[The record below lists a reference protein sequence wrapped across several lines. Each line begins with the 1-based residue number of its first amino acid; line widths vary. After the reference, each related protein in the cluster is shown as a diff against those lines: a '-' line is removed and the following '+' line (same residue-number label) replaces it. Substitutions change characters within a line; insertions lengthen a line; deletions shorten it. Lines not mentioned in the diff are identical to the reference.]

1 MSAACARHR
10 GAPPFAERRWG
21 REARQGRHGGHRVSH
36 SALSRTTRRRSQG
49 GNAQA
54 SEGARRAGAQTC
66 TARGRIFGRPLSPR
80 VAPPLLDFWQAPL
93 CSHQRA
99 TSRMVVAGSQSVQA
113 LAPHRAVVTHRSM
126 RLSRLPAGAA
136 RALPSQ
142 LRLLS
147 ACAVEANGASA
158 SNDAAAIK
166 RVPPPPPSPPRAP
179 GAAPVSPASAST
191 PSAFSA
197 TFDKVYTA
205 PRAPLPDVL
214 KLLPQEVAAHCHASD
229 EASTRWAELQSE
241 SELLEEGACRES
253 AWFAPSADTRP
264 FKARR
269 ACSRR

>member
-1 MSAACARHR
+1 MAVTAYRT
-10 GAPPFAERRWG
+10 APSLAPRA
-21 REARQGRHGGHRVSH
+21 GGHKVATPRC
-36 SALSRTTRRRSQG
+36 RRGRG
-49 GNAQA
+49 VLGHKN
-54 SEGARRAGAQTC
+54 ARRAGAF
-66 TARGRIFGRPLSPR
+66 FGRPLSPR